1 MILQVALLRGINVGG
16 KNKLSMRDLSALFV
30 EAGCENVRTFIQSG
44 NVVFTA
50 NTRVSKNLAGVL
62 AARIE
67 ERFGLRVPVI
77 LRTAEQLRDVISN
90 NPYHH
95 AGKPEDYLHVMFLAD
110 LPSAAKAAAL
120 DPNRSSP
127 DEFIVRGQEIYL
139 HLPNGAGNS
148 KLTNA
153 WFDSKLSTVS
163 TARNWRTVNKLLRMM

>member
-1 MILQVALLRGINVGG
+1 MILQLALLRGINVGG
-16 KNKLSMRDLSALFV
+16 KNKLPMRDLSALFV

-44 NVVFTA
+44 NVVFSTNA
-50 NTRVSKNLAGVL
+50 RVSKNLGSVISSA
-62 AARIE
+62 IE

-90 NPYHH
+90 NPFPHV
-95 AGKPEDYLHVMFLAD
+95 EDMLHVVFLAG

-120 DPNRSSP
+120 DPNRSPP
-127 DEFIVRGQEIYL
+127 DTFIVRGQEIYL

-163 TARNWRTVNKLLRMM
+163 TARNWRTVNSLLAMM